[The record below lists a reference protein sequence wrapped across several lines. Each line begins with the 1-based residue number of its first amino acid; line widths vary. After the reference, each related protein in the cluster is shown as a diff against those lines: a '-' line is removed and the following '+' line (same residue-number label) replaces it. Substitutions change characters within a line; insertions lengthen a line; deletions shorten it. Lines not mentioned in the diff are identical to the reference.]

1 MSSSSWWAN
10 KLAAQVPQG
19 RPDNS
24 PPMPP
29 SQQPMTVAPPA
40 TVRQPNLPPSSSQV
54 SSCPECRST
63 NYGSVEGAKARC
75 YDCGYPI
82 RQSGS
87 GMGKGISVP
96 MEGPTQ
102 AAIQVETGG
111 WNPQGIIGKLG

>member
-1 MSSSSWWAN
+1 MTNSNWWAN
-10 KLAAQVPQG
+10 KLGAQTPQA
-19 RPDNS
+19 RPANL

-29 SQQPMTVAPPA
+29 SQQPMTMAPQPQ
-40 TVRQPNLPPSSSQV
+40 VRQPNLPPSSAQSSQ
-54 SSCPECRST
+54 CPECRSN

-87 GMGKGISVP
+87 GLGKGISVP

-102 AAIQVETGG
+102 AAVQVPTGG